1 MRKIQRHNHDWNN
14 KLQFKPYEQI
24 NFVSNSILMPAFFC
38 GNLLSA
44 NFQVWEIKLAMK
56 FIPDLL
62 TLTVWAVNSWT
73 HNFNLTQDQLKKVL
87 PLPHEVEFEP
97 YLKAFQYKVLNSI
110 LFTNKKLCKIGYI
123 QDDKCSLCKRIRNPF
138 TTSFS
143 NVDTPSSFGSIDKR
157 IHLPDLTRRYYRNI
171 IYKLPFT
178 ELFDT
183 DR

>member
-1 MRKIQRHNHDWNN
+1 MSRFQ
-14 KLQFKPYEQI
+14 
-24 NFVSNSILMPAFFC
+24 SNPGPAEKSIP
-38 GNLLSA
+38 S
-44 NFQVWEIKLAMK
+44 
-56 FIPDLL
+56 
-62 TLTVWAVNSWT
+62 SR
-73 HNFNLTQDQLKKVL
+73 
-87 PLPHEVEFEP
+87 EVAFEP